1 MRVSKRVKAVAAII
15 LIIAAAL
22 FIGMFRPGHCLTVRD
37 RDTGALIASYPME
50 EGGRFSIGFK
60 HSINLSPV
68 IDIYEIED
76 GDIYVEETVY
86 YHFGAGVQTQ
96 LNEGETLTY
105 GEDGSMIVGNI
116 HQQRNNVAYIVGTL
130 YDHTLTVNGQQV
142 SLTQLCGKNAKIVF
156 NYEFHLFR
164 LK

>member
-1 MRVSKRVKAVAAII
+1 MVAAII

-22 FIGMFRPGHCLTVRD
+22 FMGLFRPGYYLTVTD
-37 RDTGALIASYPME
+37 CDTGERYARYPMG
-50 EGGRFSIGFK
+50 EGDRFSIEFK
-60 HSINLSPV
+60 HSVNLSPV
-68 IDIYEIED
+68 VDIYEIQG

-116 HQQRNNVAYIVGTL
+116 HQLRNDVRYIVGTL
-130 YDHTLTVNGQQV
+130 YDHLLTVGGEQV
-142 SLTQLCGKNAKIVF
+142 NLRQLCGKNTKVRF
-156 NYEFHLFR
+156 NYEFLWF
-164 LK
+164 